1 MTREDRAIEDLIDDL
16 IDQLVHLRATKH
28 LGYQTNPLVPRIKVE
43 LEILL
48 ELLD

>member
-16 IDQLVHLRATKH
+16 IDQLVSLRATKD
-28 LGYQTNPLVPRIKVE
+28 LGYQTNPLVPRIKIQ
-43 LEILL
+43 LQYLL